1 MPSSS
6 PLRCAA
12 VILGVCAAAVPAGA
26 WADGADSSG
35 LSPLYSFAHDIL
47 SRLDPK
53 AGPELGNHV
62 AIIDHPHD
70 SLLLRVHLIQNARRS
85 IDIQTFILDD
95 DECARLL
102 MYELIQAAKRGV
114 KVRLLTDHL
123 RSTHNAGWMTA
134 LTAADPNFELRFY
147 RPAAKSISP
156 GPLRILLNFLLYFR
170 GSNQRM
176 HNKVMIFD
184 EVLALI
190 GGRNIDNHY
199 FGQST
204 TYNFL
209 DRDVLV
215 TGPVI
220 EDAQDSFE
228 KYWKYRRS
236 IPSTQLRDVRRRLK
250 NKSYDP
256 CATHED
262 FRLGDWFDH
271 MDARSADQDLI
282 RSRFVDTLMAA
293 DTVHFIADSP
303 GKNRSVG
310 LWGGGQF
317 TRRIREIIRES
328 ETSLVIQSPYLIL
341 DGKMRRAFRK
351 LRRLHRDVEI
361 SIVTN
366 SYSSTENAV
375 AYAGNYK
382 LRANYIEALGFRI
395 YELKPHPDDLPITL
409 PNFETLSARAQTEGR
424 SREPFLSVHSKS
436 FVVDGHLSYIGS
448 YNFHPRSDNLDTE
461 VGLLIE
467 DAQVAADLER
477 RILADTLPDSSWVIA
492 KTEFP
497 LSDINYL
504 FEGLSGLTP
513 VDIWP
518 LRNTTSYDL
527 RPGCAPVPPDH
538 PEFYDRYKD
547 AGSFPGAE
555 GISTK
560 EITTHIYRILGTIAI
575 PIL

>member
-1 MPSSS
+1 MRGHF
-6 PLRCAA
+6 PLKCTAML
-12 VILGVCAAAVPAGA
+12 LGVCAVAVPAGA
-26 WADGADSSG
+26 GAGDPDSAG
-35 LSPLYSFAHDIL
+35 PSPLYAFARDVL
-47 SRLDPK
+47 NR
-53 AGPELGNHV
+53 AGDDAGTELGNYV

-70 SLLLRVHLIQNARRS
+70 ALLLRVHLIQNAQRS

-123 RSTHNAGWMTA
+123 RSTHDADWVTFLA
-134 LTAADPNFELRFY
+134 AADPNFEMRYY
-147 RPAAKSISP
+147 RPAAKAIRPSP
-156 GPLRILLNFLLYFR
+156 FRVFLNFLLYFR
-170 GSNQRM
+170 NSNQRM

-184 EVLALI
+184 EAIALI

-204 TYNFL
+204 SYNFL
-209 DRDVLV
+209 DRDALV
-215 TGPVI
+215 TGPVLA
-220 EDAQDSFE
+220 DVQVSFE

-236 IPSTQLRDVRRRLK
+236 IPSTKLRDVRRRLK
-250 NKSYDP
+250 NKSYHP
-256 CATHED
+256 CTTRED
-262 FRLGDWFDH
+262 FRLGNLFDH
-271 MDARSADQDLI
+271 LDARSADRDLI
-282 RSRFVDTLMAA
+282 QSRFVDTFMAA
-293 DTVHFIADSP
+293 DTVKFIADSP
-303 GKNRSVG
+303 GKNRNVG
-310 LWGGGQF
+310 LWGGGKF
-317 TRRIREIIRES
+317 TRQIREIIRES

-341 DGKMRRAFRK
+341 NATARRAFRK
-351 LRRLHRDVEI
+351 LRRMHPDVKI
-361 SIVTN
+361 TVVTN
-366 SYSSTENAV
+366 SFSSTDNTV

-409 PNFETLSARAQTEGR
+409 PNFEALVARAEAEGR

-467 DAQVAADLER
+467 DKQIAADLER
-477 RILADTLPDSSWVIA
+477 RILANTLPDRSWVIA

-527 RPGCAPVPPDH
+527 RPGCSPVPPDH
-538 PEFYDRYKD
+538 AEFYDRYKD
-547 AGSFPGAE
+547 AGSFPGAQ
-555 GISTK
+555 GMSAK
-560 EITTHIYRILGTIAI
+560 EITTHIYRILGTLAI